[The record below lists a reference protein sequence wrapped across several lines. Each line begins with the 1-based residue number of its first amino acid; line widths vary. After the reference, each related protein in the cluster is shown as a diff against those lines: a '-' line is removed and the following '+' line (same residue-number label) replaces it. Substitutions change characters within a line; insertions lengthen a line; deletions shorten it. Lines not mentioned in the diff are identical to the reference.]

1 MSRAF
6 HHLLRQRDGHE
17 ASVSNAELFFDL
29 IYVFAVTQ
37 LSHRLL
43 ADLSLTSAVET
54 LLLWFAVWL
63 AWQYTAWMTNWFD
76 PESKPVR
83 LLLFAIM
90 GVGLVLAAAL
100 PQAFAGRALVVG
112 ACFAAIQLGRTLA
125 ILFFLGGEH
134 ALTANYRHILG
145 WQALSAALWLAGGI
159 GSDATR
165 LALWALAVLA
175 EYVAPMIGFWLPGL
189 GRSDTRREWTIEG
202 GHLAER
208 CQLFVIVALGEAIL
222 ITGATLSALPAW
234 DAPVLIA
241 TLVAFVGSLAMWWVY
256 FDTGCQAAT
265 EAIAHAGDPGKL
277 GARFHYVHVALVGAV
292 IVNAVG
298 NELVIAQPDGALVP
312 RTLAVLIGGPA
323 LYLAANAL
331 FKRLIY
337 GRLPLSHLIGLA
349 LLALLTPFG
358 FHTDL
363 LMIGGLTTLILAV
376 VAIWESVSRGRGA
389 SASTRHEQNA

>member
-1 MSRAF
+1 MPRAF
-6 HHLLRQRDGHE
+6 HQLLRARDGHE

-43 ADLSLTSAVET
+43 ADLSLTGALET

-112 ACFAAIQLGRTLA
+112 ACFAAIQLGRTLS
-125 ILFFLGGEH
+125 ILVFLGSEH
-134 ALTANYRHILG
+134 QLTANYQRILG
-145 WQALSAALWLAGGI
+145 WQSLSAALWLAGGI
-159 GSDATR
+159 SGEATR

-175 EYVAPMIGFWLPGL
+175 EYVAPMVGFWLPGL

-256 FDTGCQAAT
+256 FDTGCHAAT
-265 EAIAHAGDPGKL
+265 EAIAHADDPGRL
-277 GARFHYVHVALVGAV
+277 GARFHYVHVALVGAI

-298 NELVIAQPDGALVP
+298 NELVIAHPDGHIEP

-323 LYLAANAL
+323 LYLLANAL

-337 GRLPLSHLIGLA
+337 GGLPLSHLVGLA
-349 LLALLTPFG
+349 LLAALTPFG
-358 FHTDL
+358 PHTDL
-363 LMIGGLTTLILAV
+363 LMVGGLTTVILMV
-376 VAIWESVSRGRGA
+376 VAIWESVSRGRA
-389 SASTRHEQNA
+389 PTPARHGVDI